1 MIIILTATG
10 SSPSGYAEDMTAS
23 AKPDGA
29 LHGRA
34 EMLLA
39 ARGQKYTTGRRAIV
53 SALAATGHPATIAEL
68 QGAAPGLPASTAYR
82 NMTVLSEAGI
92 VIRIGGTDEFAR
104 FELSEELSGQH
115 HHHIVCTDCGLVLDT
130 SSSPGL
136 EDALAEAVRGVV
148 QAGGFEITGHRLE
161 LVGRCTSCQ

>member
-1 MIIILTATG
+1 
-10 SSPSGYAEDMTAS
+10 MTAS
-23 AKPDGA
+23 AQPDGD

-34 EMLLA
+34 AMLLA
-39 ARGQKYTTGRRAIV
+39 ARGQKYTTARRAIV

-68 QGAAPGLPASTAYR
+68 LTAAPGLAASTAYR
-82 NMTVLSEAGI
+82 NMAVLGEAGI
-92 VIRIGGTDEFAR
+92 IIRIGGTDEFAR

-136 EDALAEAVRGVV
+136 EAALAEAVRSAV